1 MSEGTFCHVEIQIS
15 DKIAF
20 IDNRYISVLKYN
32 HQSIVVVYVL
42 FTFLG
47 SSYAEPEGHESDFLS

>member
-1 MSEGTFCHVEIQIS
+1 MLSYNSKIS

-32 HQSIVVVYVL
+32 HQSILVVYVL
-42 FTFLG
+42 FTFSW
-47 SSYAEPEGHESDFLS
+47 SSYAEPEGRESDFLS